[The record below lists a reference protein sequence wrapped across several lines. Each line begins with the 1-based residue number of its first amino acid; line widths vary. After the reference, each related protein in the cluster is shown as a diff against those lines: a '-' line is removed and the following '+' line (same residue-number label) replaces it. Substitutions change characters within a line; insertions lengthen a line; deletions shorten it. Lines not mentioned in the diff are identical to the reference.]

1 MNFYYIN
8 VNNELVFVA
17 KNDNHLTII
26 DTEVE
31 FGRDYITVIA
41 A

>member
-17 KNDNHLTII
+17 KND
-26 DTEVE
+26 EE
-31 FGRDYITVIA
+31 FGRDYSTVIA

>member
-17 KNDNHLTII
+17 KNDLGFDDGYNA
-26 DTEVE
+26 V
-31 FGRDYITVIA
+31 GK
-41 A
+41 